1 MLNFTTGWLIPGGH
15 VDNLTP
21 KAIVRELDKY
31 IIGQQ
36 EAKKAVAIALANRER
51 RRKLP
56 PELRGEVLPKN
67 ILMIGPTGVGKTEVA
82 RRLAAMIDAPF
93 LKVEATKFT
102 EVGYVGRDVE
112 SIAHDLVEVSTS
124 NVYHEELEQI
134 QNKAERLATDRIIG
148 YLCQQLGGKKGR
160 RSAGKEKV
168 ALAGVPKAAKRS
180 PAGGG
185 SGAAAATSRQSVAR
199 LLRSN
204 KLEEQVIEID
214 VAVDVEVGGAVL
226 EPRWEV
232 DLEDDGLF
240 DECYRNLRSHT
251 GQRKRKVSVKE
262 ARRILTREE
271 ANKLLDFD
279 EVVDRA
285 IHSTEENAVVFI
297 DELDK
302 LCAPK
307 MDMGR
312 DVSGEGVQRDM
323 LPLLEGTTVVTR
335 YGPVKTEHILF
346 IAAGTFSHN
355 KPSDLMPELQ
365 GRFPL
370 WVGFNSLSPEDLER
384 ILVEPDNSLT
394 KQYQALLAT
403 EGVNVQLTEE
413 GIREIA
419 RLATLMNERN
429 QNIGARRL
437 FTMVEKL
444 LEDLSFTASERR
456 GETVVVDASYVY
468 QQVGDLVEDEH
479 LSRYI
484 L

>member
-1 MLNFTTGWLIPGGH
+1 M
-15 VDNLTP
+15 DNLTP

-56 PELRGEVLPKN
+56 PEMRGEVRPKN

-124 NVYHEELEQI
+124 NVYHKELEQI
-134 QNKAERLATDRIIG
+134 QNKAERLATERIIS
-148 YLCQQLGGKKGR
+148 YLCQQLRGKKGR
-160 RSAGKEKV
+160 RSTGKEKV

-180 PAGGG
+180 PAGSS
-185 SGAAAATSRQSVAR
+185 SGAAATASRQHVAR

-214 VAVDVEVGGAVL
+214 VASDVEVVGAVL

-232 DLEDDGLF
+232 DPEDDGLF

-370 WVGFNSLSPEDLER
+370 WVEFNSLSPEDLER
-384 ILVEPDNSLT
+384 ILVEPDNSLI

-403 EGVNVQLTEE
+403 EGVDVQLTED